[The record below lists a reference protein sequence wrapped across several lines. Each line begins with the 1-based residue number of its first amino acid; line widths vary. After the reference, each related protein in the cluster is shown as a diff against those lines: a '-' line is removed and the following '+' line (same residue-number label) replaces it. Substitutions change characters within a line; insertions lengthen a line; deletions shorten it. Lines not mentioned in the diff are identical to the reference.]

1 MIVQTTHLDP
11 SSRLSEGPVGLA
23 VYLGG
28 VYVC

>member
-1 MIVQTTHLDP
+1 MVLQIPHLDP

-28 VYVC
+28 VYVW